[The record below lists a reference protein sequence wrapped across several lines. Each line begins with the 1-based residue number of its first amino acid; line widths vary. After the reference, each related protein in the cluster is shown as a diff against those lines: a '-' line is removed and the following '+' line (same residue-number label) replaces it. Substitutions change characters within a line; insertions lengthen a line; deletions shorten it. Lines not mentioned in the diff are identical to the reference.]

1 MEVVPLEEEV
11 LLEEEEVLSEED
23 LGEDSTEKLVRK
35 MQIHVHVI
43 NMIVSMA
50 CPYNLYFSSCEL
62 LERRNC

>member
-35 MQIHVHVI
+35 MQIHVI